1 MFLCY
6 CSVLQGSLAL
16 PFPAREKVCKLQ
28 GLVLCSLLLSTH
40 FVRMRFPWQ
49 EHPSRSQTL
58 LSNTTE
64 LSPVKPADC
73 FKLARSILLAA
84 LTLLELHGRWCFASQ
99 PDLICSWAA
108 IFEEQLLLL
117 IRSGGA
123 SSLISRLWVCAELH
137 ERTLEGVWEVS
148 CPLPFLWLLNS
159 QLWNSFQ
166 IVELTAGVHW
176 GILVRLVSF
185 FHFVLQEISISCAL
199 YSFTSQSKEGK

>member
-1 MFLCY
+1 MVFFCFGFLFFFLLLVFYFSLPLLSCARQFPFTMFLCY

-148 CPLPFLWLLNS
+148 CPLPFLWLCY
-159 QLWNSFQ
+159 
-166 IVELTAGVHW
+166 TACCE
-176 GILVRLVSF
+176 IPSRL
-185 FHFVLQEISISCAL
+185 
-199 YSFTSQSKEGK
+199 